1 MTVKEW
7 GELAREEEEERLK
20 EKRGQREAERLA
32 SMPPP
37 PPPEEKKQESSDSSS
52 ESDDEIVVTP
62 ITYDK
67 YSHED
72 GSKKR
77 KSKTYLKSQKTK
89 NSVTDMIY
97 THMMMIQNY

>member
-20 EKRGQREAERLA
+20 ERQAKREAERLA

-37 PPPEEKKQESSDSSS
+37 PPPEKKKEESSDSSS

-67 YSHED
+67 YSYE
-72 GSKKR
+72 GTSKKR
-77 KSKTYLKSQKTK
+77 KPKTYLKAKKWTNTVK
-89 NSVTDMIY
+89 HMIY
-97 THMMMIQNY
+97 THMMMIQN